1 MGRIKIFIATF
12 LLVATLRPIPTLA
25 EAAMAVGLPSD
36 VAKGGVAIGRAW
48 NYATKGEA
56 EAEALKRCLAYLDAP
71 ASTRALCKVT
81 ESFHDQCAAIAID
94 PKAGTP
100 GIGWA
105 IAADSKTA
113 ESQAMTKCLATAGA
127 SRRNFC
133 VLLKTSCDGSAN

>member
-1 MGRIKIFIATF
+1 MGRIAIFMAAL
-12 LLVATLRPIPTLA
+12 LLVATPRATPALA
-25 EAAMAVGLPSD
+25 EAAIAVGLPAD

-48 NYATKGEA
+48 NYSTKGEA

-71 ASTRALCKVT
+71 AATRALCKVI
-81 ESFHDQCAAIAID
+81 ESFHDQCAAIGID

-113 ESQAMTKCLATAGA
+113 ENQAMAKCLATAG
-127 SRRNFC
+127 SNRRQFC
-133 VLLKTSCDGSAN
+133 ILLKTSCDGSAK